1 MFFEIDPKDLQ
12 PLQQKD
18 ENVKKEKTREKVNNA
33 KTTKVLQEKKKEKFL
48 KIQQYVKLYQAQGDK
63 IMFYLNYIF
72 PQTFEITSLFEVN
85 LNKINLM
92 MGKKMLLEINNL
104 IINLSS
110 ELNYLKNKKI
120 GQEYWKYFLKSP
132 EYQKLL

>member
-1 MFFEIDPKDLQ
+1 
-12 PLQQKD
+12 
-18 ENVKKEKTREKVNNA
+18 
-33 KTTKVLQEKKKEKFL
+33 
-48 KIQQYVKLYQAQGDK
+48 
-63 IMFYLNYIF
+63 MFYLNYIF

-120 GQEYWKYFLKSP
+120 G
-132 EYQKLL
+132 